1 MSSAI
6 SENLQITVMES
17 ADKKIIS
24 LSVND
29 YYSSGG
35 AIAIYLQLTPK
46 QARILSDLLLE
57 KVPKNV

>member
-17 ADKKIIS
+17 ADKKTIS

-35 AIAIYLQLTPK
+35 VIAIYLQLTPK

>member
-1 MSSAI
+1 MSSVI

-17 ADKKIIS
+17 AGKKTIS
-24 LSVND
+24 ISIND

-35 AIAIYLQLTPK
+35 VISIYVQLTLK
-46 QARILSDLLLE
+46 QARILSDLILE